1 MKENLEIKPLIG
13 FGDLKFGASKKEVES
28 FFGSPQEVETLD
40 MEGEDGQVEVWSYW
54 DQGHSV
60 YFEKEL
66 KDICSNFETDNESS
80 ILFGKEVFSL
90 SKEEVMELMKE
101 QGFAEVE
108 EEKEDEELII
118 FFPDAHMQFVFEKDD
133 LVLVSWAVAMD
144 DKEKVLWPE

>member
-1 MKENLEIKPLIG
+1 MKENLAIKPLIG
-13 FGDLKFGASKKEVES
+13 FGDLKFGATKKEVEE

-66 KDICSNFETDNESS
+66 KDICSNFETDNETAT
-80 ILFGKEVFSL
+80 LFGKEVFSL
-90 SKEEVMELMKE
+90 SKEEIVGLMKE
-101 QGFAEVE
+101 QGYETQE

-118 FFPDAHMQFVFEKDD
+118 FFPDAHMQFVFENDD
-133 LVLVSWAVAMD
+133 LILVSWAVAMD
-144 DKEKVLWPE
+144 DNEKVLWP